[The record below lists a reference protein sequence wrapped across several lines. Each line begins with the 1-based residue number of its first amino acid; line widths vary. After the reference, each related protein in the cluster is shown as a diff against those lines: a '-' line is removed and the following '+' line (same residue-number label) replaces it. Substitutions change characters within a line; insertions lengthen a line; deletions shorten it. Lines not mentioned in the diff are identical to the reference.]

1 METNA
6 IKVNK
11 NYKKYTK
18 RRNEKKEREKK
29 NDKQIT
35 NTKHKI
41 IKRKQVFLWV
51 NI

>member
-18 RRNEKKEREKK
+18 RRNEKKKE
-29 NDKQIT
+29 
-35 NTKHKI
+35 
-41 IKRKQVFLWV
+41 KRKTT
-51 NI
+51 NK